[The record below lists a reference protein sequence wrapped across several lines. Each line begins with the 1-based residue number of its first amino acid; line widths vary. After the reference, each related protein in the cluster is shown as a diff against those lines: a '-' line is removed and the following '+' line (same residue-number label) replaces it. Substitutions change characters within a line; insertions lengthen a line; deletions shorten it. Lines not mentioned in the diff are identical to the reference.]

1 MNEAL
6 NWAIMDAFEEFLFI
20 SAKYNYNTST
30 MNDLSLTTI
39 KRKIRQLVHQKWQ
52 REWNG
57 VNQDACQVHN
67 LFPTISTKLPTE
79 RTSLSSLETKNQE

>member
-57 VNQDACQVHN
+57 VNQDARSI
-67 LFPTISTKLPTE
+67 ISFQQFQPSYQQREHL
-79 RTSLSSLETKNQE
+79 